1 MEYKVINTDGYRQIM
16 SEYHVG
22 SLTAKAVSAMNYTT
36 QEMASFFHEKE
47 YPVYRHE
54 SLEKIRQILD
64 EALHNNR
71 KVFIYGD
78 YDCDGICATT
88 IMVKV
93 LNKLGIEN
101 GYYIPNRAAE
111 NYGLNCERVRQASER
126 GYQIV
131 LTVDNGVSA
140 HEALR
145 LAKDLGMTRIVT
157 DHHII
162 NDDVDCE
169 VLCHP
174 SLFAEDYRY
183 LCGAG
188 VAYLI
193 ADYLGLVDDSIKAL
207 AMLATISDVMRLK
220 YFNVKLVKQG
230 LEVVNNHRYPNIDIL
245 GRDLKYPVTER
256 EISFNIAPKV
266 NTTGRLFD
274 LCNPN
279 NTVRFFLTDDIRTM
293 TVLAAQI
300 NELNEKRKDLVTQ
313 QYQLIMNDCDFSRP
327 FIIYYNEALHEGL
340 IGLIA
345 NKLLYET
352 NKPTVILTKSNDVLK
367 GSGRSKS
374 ELNLMNLLS
383 GYDYYETFGGHA
395 KAFGISLKPENL
407 AEFEKY
413 ISENYTPE
421 EVTTECL
428 EVEMSDLTRE
438 NLDELFSYAPFG
450 EARRIPVL
458 KVNCDGYLD
467 FRTLSTPDKLKWQ
480 LNECISAMKM
490 NDSRGY
496 EYYSGASRL
505 CFYGS
510 LSSSVFNRRINYT
523 LWCDS
528 VEIL

>member
-16 SEYHVG
+16 SDYHVG

-145 LAKDLGMTRIVT
+145 LAKELGMTRIVT

-162 NDDVDCE
+162 TDDVDCE

-174 SLFAEDYRY
+174 SFFAEDYRY

-188 VAYLI
+188 EHI
-193 ADYLGLVDDSIKAL
+193 
-207 AMLATISDVMRLK
+207 
-220 YFNVKLVKQG
+220 
-230 LEVVNNHRYPNIDIL
+230 
-245 GRDLKYPVTER
+245 
-256 EISFNIAPKV
+256 
-266 NTTGRLFD
+266 
-274 LCNPN
+274 
-279 NTVRFFLTDDIRTM
+279 
-293 TVLAAQI
+293 
-300 NELNEKRKDLVTQ
+300 
-313 QYQLIMNDCDFSRP
+313 
-327 FIIYYNEALHEGL
+327 
-340 IGLIA
+340 
-345 NKLLYET
+345 
-352 NKPTVILTKSNDVLK
+352 
-367 GSGRSKS
+367 
-374 ELNLMNLLS
+374 
-383 GYDYYETFGGHA
+383 
-395 KAFGISLKPENL
+395 
-407 AEFEKY
+407 
-413 ISENYTPE
+413 
-421 EVTTECL
+421 
-428 EVEMSDLTRE
+428 
-438 NLDELFSYAPFG
+438 
-450 EARRIPVL
+450 
-458 KVNCDGYLD
+458 
-467 FRTLSTPDKLKWQ
+467 
-480 LNECISAMKM
+480 
-490 NDSRGY
+490 
-496 EYYSGASRL
+496 
-505 CFYGS
+505 
-510 LSSSVFNRRINYT
+510 
-523 LWCDS
+523 
-528 VEIL
+528 

>member
-1 MEYKVINTDGYRQIM
+1 MEYKVINTDSYRQIM

-22 SLTAKAVSAMNYTT
+22 SLTAKAVSSMNYTPK
-36 QEMASFFHEKE
+36 EMASFFHEE
-47 YPVYRHE
+47 NYPVYQHE
-54 SLEKIRQILD
+54 SLEKIKLILD
-64 EALHNNR
+64 DALLNKK

-93 LNKLGIEN
+93 LEKLGIEN

-111 NYGLNCERVRQASER
+111 NYGLNCERVRQASEK

-131 LTVDNGVSA
+131 MTVDNGVSA

-145 LAKDLGMTRIVT
+145 LAKQLGMTRIVT

-162 NDDVDCE
+162 TEDVDCE
-169 VLCHP
+169 VLCHS
-174 SLFAEDYRY
+174 SLFAEEYSY

-188 VAYLI
+188 VAYVI
-193 ADYLGLVDDSIKAL
+193 ADYLGLVDDSIRAL
-207 AMLATISDVMRLK
+207 AMLATISDVMWLK
-220 YFNVKLVKQG
+220 FFNVQLVKQG
-230 LEVVNNHRYPNIDIL
+230 LEVVNNHKYPNIDIL
-245 GRDLKYPVTER
+245 GRDMRYPVTER

-274 LCNPN
+274 MCNPN
-279 NTVRFFLTDDIRTM
+279 NTVRFFLSDDIRTM
-293 TVLAAQI
+293 SVMAAQI

-313 QYQLIMNDCDFSRP
+313 QYQLIMKDCDLSRP
-327 FIIYYNEALHEGL
+327 FIIYCNEALHEGL

-352 NKPTVILTKSNDVLK
+352 NKPTVILTKSNGVLK

-407 AEFEKY
+407 AEFVNY
-413 ISENYTPE
+413 IDENYVPE
-421 EVTTECL
+421 EDATECL
-428 EVEMSDLTRE
+428 EVELADLTRE

-450 EARRIPVL
+450 EGRRIPVL
-458 KVNCDGYLD
+458 KVNCDRYLD

-480 LNECISAMKM
+480 LNDCFSVMKM
-490 NDSRGY
+490 SDSRGY
-496 EYYSGASRL
+496 GYYADAVKL

-510 LSSSVFNRRINYT
+510 LSAGIFNRRTSYT
-523 LWCDS
+523 LWCDY
-528 VEIL
+528 VEIV